1 MHIQCTKALL
11 DYLKPQ
17 MTEKNTDSDMYAWHA
32 HVVKRS
38 RKNCFVLMHDL
49 SRFVLVFYPVK
60 KSDFKELYQM
70 MSVAMMNA
78 MLGVGFTPEEVDAY
92 IKRQPSEL
100 TFNKTKNRT
109 LVARLNKAVESV
121 DVVMSTDGYYDDHIE
136 QAHASIFCNQYLVCE
151 DNYKK
156 CYKPKDKLR
165 EYLELFLD

>member
-1 MHIQCTKALL
+1 MYIQCTKALL

-17 MTEKNTDSDMYAWHA
+17 ITERNTDSDMYAWHA
-32 HVVKRS
+32 HIVKRS

-49 SRFVLVFYPVK
+49 SRFVLVFYPIK
-60 KSDFKELYQM
+60 KSDLKDLYEM
-70 MSVAMMNA
+70 VSIAMMNA
-78 MLGVGFTPEEVDAY
+78 MLGVAFTLEEVDAY
-92 IKRQPSEL
+92 IQGQPAEL

-121 DVVMSTDGYYDDHIE
+121 DVVMSTDGYNGDHIE
-136 QAHASIFCNQYLVCE
+136 QVHASIFCNQYLVCE

-156 CYKPKDKLR
+156 CYEPKDKLR